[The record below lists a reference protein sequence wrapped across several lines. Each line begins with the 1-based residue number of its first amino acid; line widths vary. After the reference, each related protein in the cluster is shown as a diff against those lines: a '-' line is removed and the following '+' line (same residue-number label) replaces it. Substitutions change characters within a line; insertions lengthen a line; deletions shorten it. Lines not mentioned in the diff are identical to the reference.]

1 MANYLITNRAVEDL
15 TEIWEYTV
23 LVWSERQADKYYLEI
38 ISAIEEIAL
47 LPSLGK
53 EYS

>member
-23 LVWSERQADKYYLEI
+23 LVWSERQAIWNSKGGVLVSCTI
-38 ISAIEEIAL
+38 
-47 LPSLGK
+47 
-53 EYS
+53 